1 MIALSSSL
9 GSSSSAWMMPEP
21 SAPLER
27 ALRRGRQRERH
38 EAKGGDIAPRRR
50 RHPDSCDV
58 VGSVTQECVCVSL
71 QRSRRRSHLCPDY
84 CF

>member
-50 RHPDSCDV
+50 RHPDSYENSYRLKPYSCDNA
-58 VGSVTQECVCVSL
+58 
-71 QRSRRRSHLCPDY
+71 
-84 CF
+84 